1 MLTQRPTPAFLSQE
15 AARRLP
21 RFALFLLL
29 GAFILSGLWSQDL
42 WTLRDAETFGIS
54 RSMLSGGLSAWLL
67 PEVSGMPV
75 SAGPVSGWI
84 AAVFTALFSG
94 LAGEVGAYRL
104 ASLFWFALTTASL
117 WYGAYRLARRNEAQP
132 VAFAFGGQAEPR
144 NYGRAVAD
152 CAVLLFVATFGIV
165 ARQHEPI
172 AGTALLSFAALNFFG
187 IAMTLKRPVAG
198 AFLSGLACGFAAI
211 TSAVTAGLWLLCAT
225 IIVHAFAR
233 TFPGSRDRRIL
244 SALAGTALP
253 VVLWAGAA
261 FLLYPEAAAVWFEK
275 WATHQAEFFDL
286 ASSHTVLWLLRTSV
300 WFLCP
305 AWPLALWALYSWRRQ
320 LDRSQILIPA
330 ALVLTAAGAGLFTEE
345 GAAELLLLISV
356 PGLMTLAAF
365 GLITLRQSRENL
377 LDWFAISVFSV
388 TLIALWLYWLAS
400 MLGFPPK
407 MAHSIAMLS
416 PGFEPTF
423 GWGALTGF
431 AACVIWV
438 VFVAWRLTHRPIVVW
453 RGPWL
458 SAAGM
463 TATAITFLGLW
474 HPAIDIARSY
484 KAPALETASEAKR
497 LTGEAPLIEGNL
509 LSPGIRTV
517 FTLHG
522 GIHFAPAGEGA
533 KLRLVR
539 YRGSDVP
546 QEALRR
552 PSRAHIPMKPSHS
565 SPDATAN
572 SRF

>member
-42 WTLRDAETFGIS
+42 WTLRDAEGFGVAQS
-54 RSMLSGGLSAWLL
+54 MRSEGFSAWLL
-67 PEVSGMPV
+67 PQACGVPV
-75 SAGPVSGWI
+75 PEGPASGWA
-84 AAVFTALFSG
+84 AAVFMALFSG
-94 LAGEVGAYRL
+94 LAGDVGAYRL
-104 ASLFWFALTTASL
+104 ASFFWFGLTTAAL

-152 CAVLLFVATFGIV
+152 SAVLLFVATFGIV

-172 AGTALLSFAALNFFG
+172 PGTALLSFAALNFFG
-187 IAMTLKRPVAG
+187 IAMTLKRPTAG
-198 AFLSGLACGFAAI
+198 AFLSGAAAGLAAMTAY
-211 TSAVTAGLWLLCAT
+211 VTAGLWLLCAT

-233 TFPGSRDRRIL
+233 TFPGSRDRRIIY
-244 SALAGTALP
+244 ALLGTAFP
-253 VVLWAGAA
+253 IVVWTGAA
-261 FLLYPEAAAVWFEK
+261 LLLYPDRAPSWFALWAAN
-275 WATHQAEFFDL
+275 QAEAFDL
-286 ASSHTVLWLLRTSV
+286 ASSHTVLWLARTSV

-305 AWPLALWALYSWRRQ
+305 AWPLAIWALYSWRRQ

-330 ALVLTAAGAGLFTEE
+330 ALVLTSVGAGLFTEKD
-345 GAAELLLLISV
+345 AAETLLLISV
-356 PGLMTLAAF
+356 PGLMALSAF

-388 TLIALWLYWLAS
+388 TLIALWLYWLAA

-407 MAHSIAMLS
+407 MARSIEMLS
-416 PGFEPTF
+416 PGFDPAF
-423 GWGALTGF
+423 GWGAGAGL
-431 AACVIWV
+431 AACVLWV
-438 VFVAWRLTHRPIVVW
+438 VFVAWRLTHRPVVVW

-458 SAAGM
+458 AAAGM

-484 KAPALETASEAKR
+484 RAPALEAAAEAKR
-497 LTGEAPLIEGNL
+497 LTGEDSPLIEGDA

-517 FTLHG
+517 FAYHG
-522 GIHFAPAGEGA
+522 GLRFATAGEGA
-533 KLRLVR
+533 SLRLVR
-539 YRGSDVP
+539 YRGEHAP
-546 QEALRR
+546 AEALTPGISR
-552 PSRAHIPMKPSHS
+552 PHTDEAFTLVPGR
-565 SPDATAN
+565 N
-572 SRF
+572 R

>member
-94 LAGEVGAYRL
+94 LAGEV
-104 ASLFWFALTTASL
+104 
-117 WYGAYRLARRNEAQP
+117 GAYRLARRNEAQP

-305 AWPLALWALYSWRRQ
+305 PGLS
-320 LDRSQILIPA
+320 RSGRS
-330 ALVLTAAGAGLFTEE
+330 TAGAG
-345 GAAELLLLISV
+345 S
-356 PGLMTLAAF
+356 
-365 GLITLRQSRENL
+365 S
-377 LDWFAISVFSV
+377 
-388 TLIALWLYWLAS
+388 
-400 MLGFPPK
+400 
-407 MAHSIAMLS
+407 
-416 PGFEPTF
+416 
-423 GWGALTGF
+423 
-431 AACVIWV
+431 
-438 VFVAWRLTHRPIVVW
+438 
-453 RGPWL
+453 
-458 SAAGM
+458 
-463 TATAITFLGLW
+463 TA
-474 HPAIDIARSY
+474 
-484 KAPALETASEAKR
+484 
-497 LTGEAPLIEGNL
+497 
-509 LSPGIRTV
+509 
-517 FTLHG
+517 
-522 GIHFAPAGEGA
+522 
-533 KLRLVR
+533 
-539 YRGSDVP
+539 
-546 QEALRR
+546 RR
-552 PSRAHIPMKPSHS
+552 
-565 SPDATAN
+565 
-572 SRF
+572 F